1 MGRRLSDDI
10 ANRVLVY
17 FKASE
22 SIKSIQKATKVSK
35 SYLHKLQ
42 LNFDLWGVI
51 YPPPTVKLGRPRIL
65 EPDQELV
72 MKNLFI
78 KSYILK
84 ST

>member
-10 ANRVLVY
+10 AHRVLVH
-17 FKASE
+17 FKAGE
-22 SIKSIQKATKVSK
+22 SIRSIQKATKVSK
-35 SYLHKLQ
+35 SCLHKLR

-72 MKNLFI
+72 IRNLFI
-78 KSYILK
+78 YFKAIF
-84 ST
+84 